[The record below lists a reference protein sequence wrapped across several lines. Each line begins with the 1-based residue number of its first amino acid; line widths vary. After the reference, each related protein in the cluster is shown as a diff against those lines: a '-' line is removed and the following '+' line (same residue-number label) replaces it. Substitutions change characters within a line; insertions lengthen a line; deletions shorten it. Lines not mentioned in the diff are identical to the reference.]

1 MAATMKQ
8 LGEGWNWREL
18 KIGNRFITYGRTLFE
33 ADLLNFVTL
42 CGFSEELFTNKEYVK
57 EHAPMRGG
65 HPVPGALVYSMAEG
79 LVIPTTLQGTG
90 LAFLSMGFDIKGP
103 TYVGD
108 TIHVEIELTEIRP
121 TSKDP
126 MRALVRT
133 TNNVVNQK
141 GETVLVY
148 TPLRMM
154 QGRSREGAPWPRSR
168 SRKRDRSPSL
178 RSIASPKRAM
188 PSTRKPPCCCVTPSS
203 PSTPMPA
210 SR

>member
-1 MAATMKQ
+1 MAVAARWGTLKSTLTWAKRGVSSAPIAAGSICCARAPAPTRTPIERSAREQAGKQ
-8 LGEGWNWREL
+8 LGVGWNWRDL
-18 KIGNRFITYGRTLFE
+18 AIGDRFVTYGRTLFE

-42 CGFSEELFTNKEYVK
+42 CGFSEELFTNKEYIK
-57 EHAPMRGG
+57 SHAPMRGG

-79 LVIPTTLQGTG
+79 LVIPTTLQGSG

-108 TIHVEIELTEIRP
+108 TIHVEIELTEIKP

-126 MRALVRT
+126 SRALVRT
-133 TNNVVNQK
+133 TNDVKNQK

-154 QGRSREGAPWPRSR
+154 QGR
-168 SRKRDRSPSL
+168 
-178 RSIASPKRAM
+178 
-188 PSTRKPPCCCVTPSS
+188 
-203 PSTPMPA
+203 
-210 SR
+210 